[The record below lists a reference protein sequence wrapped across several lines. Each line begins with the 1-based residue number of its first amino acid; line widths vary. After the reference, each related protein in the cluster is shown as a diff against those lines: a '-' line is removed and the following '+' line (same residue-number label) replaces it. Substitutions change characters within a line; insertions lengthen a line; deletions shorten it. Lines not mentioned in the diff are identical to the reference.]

1 MLLLLVL
8 LPFLYS
14 GQSQKFVRVN
24 TTNEISL
31 RIPKDFI
38 LLPDNAV
45 FERHGHY
52 RAPVAF
58 YTDPTGE
65 IDLSISQNVSRW
77 RQGDIAIYKDFYKA
91 NILSLYDDVEFD
103 KEEIKHVRGQQ
114 FAVFEFV
121 STLRDDEK
129 SFRGPTVLRKY
140 TYIMYTVYNGTT
152 LIYNFTSDAKTRNQ
166 WSSVVGEIMEGIAL
180 K

>member
-1 MLLLLVL
+1 MLLLLAL
-8 LPFLYS
+8 LPFLYP
-14 GQSQKFVRVN
+14 GQSGKFVRVN
-24 TTNEISL
+24 ATNEISL
-31 RIPKDFI
+31 SIPANFI

-77 RQGDIAIYKDFYKA
+77 RQEDIEIYKDFYKA
-91 NILSLYDDVEFD
+91 NILSLYDDAEFS
-103 KEEIKHVRGQQ
+103 KEEIKDVRGQQ
-114 FAVFEFV
+114 FAVFEFI
-121 STLRDDEK
+121 STLREDEK
-129 SFRGPTVLRKY
+129 SFRGPTALRKY
-140 TYIMYTVYNGTT
+140 TYIMYTVYKETT
-152 LIYNFTSDAKTRNQ
+152 LIYNFTSDAKTKNQ
-166 WSSVVGEIMEGIAL
+166 WSPVANEIMEGIAL